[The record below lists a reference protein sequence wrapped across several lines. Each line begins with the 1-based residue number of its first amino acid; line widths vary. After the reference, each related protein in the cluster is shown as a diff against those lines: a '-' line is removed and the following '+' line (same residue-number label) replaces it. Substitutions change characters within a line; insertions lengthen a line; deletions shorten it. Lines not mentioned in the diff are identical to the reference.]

1 MAIGSPPRC
10 GLDILHER
18 GADVRPSL
26 FGRGHVN
33 GTSRAAV
40 LEAPERLVM
49 REFPL
54 PSIGPDEGLLRI
66 EMAGVCGTD
75 WKYFSGAL
83 ANAIPLILGHE
94 ILGRVAE
101 IGERAAQRYGVA
113 VGDRVLV
120 EGSVPCWS
128 CGRCRSGE
136 YRFCERKNGYGIKT
150 SSSTPPHIW
159 GAMSEYMYLAPGS
172 ILHRISSAVPA
183 GTAIAAALLANGIE
197 WLRDRGNVTLGD
209 DVVIQ
214 GCGPQGLA
222 ATVIAREVGAR
233 RVIVTGLARDAARLD
248 LARRLGATDVIVA
261 DQADVVARVAEI
273 TNGRLADVCLDVSGS
288 AVATP
293 ISIRLVRKLGT
304 VVLGG
309 LAGRDAIAAMPMDH
323 IVWNEIRI
331 QGVYVKGEAAYA
343 KAIDFI
349 ETRAA
354 EYPVDEI
361 VSHTF
366 PLDRAEDA
374 IRAAAGQHMPPG
386 FVKAAIVP

>member
-1 MAIGSPPRC
+1 MT
-10 GLDILHER
+10 
-18 GADVRPSL
+18 
-26 FGRGHVN
+26 

-40 LEAPERLVM
+40 LEAPETLVI

-54 PSIGPDEGLLRI
+54 PTIGPEDGLLRI

-75 WKYFSGAL
+75 WKYFSGKL

-101 IGERAAQRYGVA
+101 IGETAAAKWGVR

-128 CGRCRSGE
+128 CRRCRSGE
-136 YRFCERKNGYGIKT
+136 YRFCQRKNGYGLNT
-150 SSSTPPHIW
+150 SSTTPPHLW
-159 GAMSEYMYLAPGS
+159 GAMAEYMYLAPGS
-172 ILHRISSAVPA
+172 ILHRITPDVPA

-197 WLRDRGNVTLGD
+197 WLRDRGGVTLGD

-233 RVIVTGLARDAARLD
+233 RIIVTGLARDTARLE
-248 LARRLGATDVIVA
+248 LAGRLGATDTICV
-261 DQADVVARVAEI
+261 DREDTEGRVREI
-273 TNGRLADVCLDVSGS
+273 TGGRMADVCLDVAGS
-288 AVATP
+288 ALATP
-293 ISIRLVRKLGT
+293 VSIKLVRTLGT
-304 VVLGG
+304 VVLAG
-309 LAGRDAIAAMPMDH
+309 LAGKDAIAQMPMDH

-354 EYPVDEI
+354 HYPVNEI

-366 PLDRAEDA
+366 PLERAEDA
-374 IRAAAGQHMPPG
+374 IRAAAGQNVPAG